1 MAERFPNRHTTT
13 RSPAFDWADSTA
25 MRYFIVRKG
34 GWPAVVGEDEMLD
47 GPQSRDRRPVAVCET
62 RESALWIAEALTR
75 KAVARR
81 GYFARLQWA
90 LRSLMRG
97 GVAYRPSR

>member
-1 MAERFPNRHTTT
+1 
-13 RSPAFDWADSTA
+13 

-34 GWPAVVGEDEMLD
+34 GWPAVVGEDEIVD
-47 GPQSRDRRPVAVCET
+47 GTDSRGTRPVAVCET
-62 RESALWIAEALTR
+62 RETALRIAEALTR

-90 LRSLMRG
+90 LRSLMRD
-97 GVAYRPSR
+97 GVAYRPN